1 MKDNVP
7 ASHINK
13 FYYSA
18 IVILNHLKLWKTWP
32 FICHSF
38 YFIFKDVDI
47 NMKFSLIHLWAM

>member
-47 NMKFSLIHLWAM
+47 NMKFSLIHL